1 MKKIPNKNWRK
12 KKKRKGAF
20 QALSLNHLIFN
31 SEIFSSR
38 IFCLQSMEKKNI
50 EDLA

>member
-1 MKKIPNKNWRK
+1 
-12 KKKRKGAF
+12 
-20 QALSLNHLIFN
+20 LIFN

-50 EDLA
+50 EDLAWTKLRPIIEEITESRHQGNR